1 MLKMKVIINQIPKN
15 DKYMETDFFDQ
26 LNFSPDAKNLE
37 EIHTEIDTDLAEFIS
52 CKAKIK
58 KIFHFVTSTIILS
71 TGMKNSVF
79 YGSGI
84 QRFYNQELDK
94 YRRKFIELE
103 EDKHR
108 WLFLVSFFKPPL

>member
-1 MLKMKVIINQIPKN
+1 
-15 DKYMETDFFDQ
+15 
-26 LNFSPDAKNLE
+26 
-37 EIHTEIDTDLAEFIS
+37 
-52 CKAKIK
+52 
-58 KIFHFVTSTIILS
+58 
-71 TGMKNSVF
+71 MKNSVF

-108 WLFLVSFFKPPL
+108 WFYLVIDF

>member
-1 MLKMKVIINQIPKN
+1 
-15 DKYMETDFFDQ
+15 
-26 LNFSPDAKNLE
+26 
-37 EIHTEIDTDLAEFIS
+37 
-52 CKAKIK
+52 
-58 KIFHFVTSTIILS
+58 
-71 TGMKNSVF
+71 MKNSVF

-108 WLFLVSFFKPPL
+108 WFFLVINFLRLALHNNIYIFLMF

>member
-1 MLKMKVIINQIPKN
+1 
-15 DKYMETDFFDQ
+15 
-26 LNFSPDAKNLE
+26 
-37 EIHTEIDTDLAEFIS
+37 
-52 CKAKIK
+52 
-58 KIFHFVTSTIILS
+58 
-71 TGMKNSVF
+71 MKNSVF

-108 WLFLVSFFKPPL
+108 WLFLVCFFFVNNFIEKINTYFSFFLGSKVYKTN